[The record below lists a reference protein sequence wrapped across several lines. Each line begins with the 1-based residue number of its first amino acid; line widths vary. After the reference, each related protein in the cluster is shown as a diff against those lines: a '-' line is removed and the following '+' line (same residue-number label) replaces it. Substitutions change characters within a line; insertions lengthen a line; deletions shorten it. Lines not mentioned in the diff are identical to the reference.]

1 MSAIRFSCTS
11 WSGAIKK
18 GNSNLSKIGG
28 ILIKHIVMWSM
39 KKDSDLALKIGN
51 AMEVKRRLESLKP
64 NIFEIKKFE
73 VGVNFSNSLSAYDI
87 VLYSE
92 FKNREDLAHYMGHP
106 KHVIVKEYIDNV
118 TGDHHVVDY
127 EI

>member
-1 MSAIRFSCTS
+1 M
-11 WSGAIKK
+11 
-18 GNSNLSKIGG
+18 
-28 ILIKHIVMWSM
+28 IKHIVMWSM

-51 AMEVKRRLESLKP
+51 AMEVKKRLESLKS

-73 VGVNFSNSLSAYDI
+73 VGINFSNASSAYDI

-92 FKNREDLAHYMGHP
+92 FDSREGLDHYIRHP
-106 KHVIVKEYIDNV
+106 KHLLVREYIDNV
-118 TGDHHVVDY
+118 TEEHHVIDY

>member
-1 MSAIRFSCTS
+1 M
-11 WSGAIKK
+11 
-18 GNSNLSKIGG
+18 
-28 ILIKHIVMWSM
+28 IKHIVMWSM
-39 KKDSDLALKIGN
+39 KKDSDVALKIGN

-73 VGVNFSNSLSAYDI
+73 VGMNFSNSPSSYDI

-92 FKNREDLAHYMGHP
+92 FDNRADLDHYLRHP
-106 KHVIVKEYIDNV
+106 KHVIVREYIDNV
-118 TGDHHVVDY
+118 TEDHHVVDY

>member
-1 MSAIRFSCTS
+1 M
-11 WSGAIKK
+11 
-18 GNSNLSKIGG
+18 
-28 ILIKHIVMWSM
+28 IKHIVMWSM
-39 KKDSDLALKIGN
+39 KKDSDLALRIGN
-51 AMEVKRRLESLKP
+51 AMEVKKRLESLKP

-73 VGVNFSNSLSAYDI
+73 VGVNFSNSSSAYDG

-92 FKNREDLAHYMGHP
+92 FDSREDLAHYMGHP